1 MMALPTLSNQ
11 DKCSVCGATLS
22 AALRH
27 CPTCKTDAGAPNV
40 RRCRTDENLKAL
52 FVRLEDSRMR
62 VSSRGYSK
70 EFNDLEAVIKEKSGV
85 IVSMPAGVARKLF
98 EYPSSL
104 YANYENLVGA
114 NIRMPADSCN
124 DQHRCAVG
132 GLLFGSYANCIVYG
146 TLSLTEEG
154 LPTYGDVYC
163 RLRSVT
169 IDMRTSF
176 LEANSYR
183 FVRDH
188 RIVPGDKLPTGHM
201 ACWMN
206 RHSLVLAK
214 LADRLST
221 GQTESDWQAILIHSD
236 EQNRENDDFVE
247 AHIYEGFDS
256 NAIESLIAIP
266 GKKLRKEDALDLE
279 IAISKF
285 KRLREKTK

>member
-1 MMALPTLSNQ
+1 MASPALSPQ
-11 DKCSVCGATLS
+11 DTCSVCSAPLS
-22 AALRH
+22 VTMRH

-52 FVRLEDSRMR
+52 LIRFENSRTQ
-62 VSSRGYSK
+62 VSRRGCSK
-70 EFNDLEAVIKEKSGV
+70 EFSDLETVIKGKSGV
-85 IVSMPAGVARKLF
+85 VVSMPAGVARKLF
-98 EYPSSL
+98 DDPNSL
-104 YANYENLVGA
+104 YVNYEILVGA
-114 NIRMPADSCN
+114 NIRRPADLDN
-124 DQHRCAVG
+124 DRHRCAVG
-132 GLLFGSYANCIVYG
+132 GLLFGSYANYIVYG
-146 TLSLTEEG
+146 ALTLTEEG

-169 IDMRTSF
+169 IDKRTSF

-188 RIVPGDKLPTGHM
+188 RIAPGDKLPVGYM
-201 ACWMN
+201 ACWKY

-236 EQNRENDDFVE
+236 GQNRENDDFVE

-256 NAIESLIAIP
+256 NAIESLAAIP
-266 GKKLRKEDALDLE
+266 GKKLRREESLDLE
-279 IAISKF
+279 IAISIF
-285 KRLREKTK
+285 NHLRGKTK